1 MFLRSIHHHF
11 LGVPNLEYLYGD
23 WPNTMLKTPLP
34 LHGMEDHKP
43 DITFFEHTCEQ
54 CSYDVILKIL
64 IYFFHLYPVDPH
76 FCDDSALFFS
86 DSYPPENS
94 HMACWRIHPVNISH
108 ISNAI
113 YESMVD
119 ICAIDRQAASEGTFT
134 YVNGDDAWHGDV
146 LCEVSW
152 ILNFFFWLESA

>member
-1 MFLRSIHHHF
+1 MGSPMFLRSIHHHF

-54 CSYDVILKIL
+54 CSNDVILKIL
-64 IYFFHLYPVDPH
+64 IFFTPLYPMDPH

-86 DSYPPENS
+86 FLPSGVITHGLLENS
-94 HMACWRIHPVNISH
+94 PYKISQWQRHRHGGFKPSAGGIWGYIHIREWRWRLTWRCGAKS
-108 ISNAI
+108 
-113 YESMVD
+113 
-119 ICAIDRQAASEGTFT
+119 
-134 YVNGDDAWHGDV
+134 
-146 LCEVSW
+146 
-152 ILNFFFWLESA
+152 

>member
-64 IYFFHLYPVDPH
+64 TSFTPLYPEDPH
-76 FCDDSALFFS
+76 FCDDSALFFP
-86 DSYPPENS
+86 SYPPVSS
-94 HMACWRIHPVNISH
+94 HMACWRIHPTYFPMTTPSMYGGFKPSTGRRHLRVHSH
-108 ISNAI
+108 TWM
-113 YESMVD
+113 EMTLD
-119 ICAIDRQAASEGTFT
+119 MEM
-134 YVNGDDAWHGDV
+134 W
-146 LCEVSW
+146 CEFSW
-152 ILNFFFWLESA
+152 IAKKHMGNTGIWHDL